1 MGARAVITTGATLS
15 GPSWPADSWI
25 ESWVMDTRT
34 PLTNRIGVYIFC
46 LPSMNLTSVFARPKG
61 QEEYRLEG
69 QCFKEASLIGSNGA
83 LFSWCKTS
91 ERFQEGTPLLPLGL
105 SLWKLSRRR
114 ARILSLLML
123 KGEFPSLSAM
133 AEL

>member
-1 MGARAVITTGATLS
+1 MLKV
-15 GPSWPADSWI
+15 
-25 ESWVMDTRT
+25 
-34 PLTNRIGVYIFC
+34 
-46 LPSMNLTSVFARPKG
+46 K
-61 QEEYRLEG
+61 
-69 QCFKEASLIGSNGA
+69 CFKEASFIGSNGA

-114 ARILSLLML
+114 ATFLSLLML

>member
-1 MGARAVITTGATLS
+1 
-15 GPSWPADSWI
+15 
-25 ESWVMDTRT
+25 
-34 PLTNRIGVYIFC
+34 
-46 LPSMNLTSVFARPKG
+46 MNLTSVFARPKG

-91 ERFQEGTPLLPLGL
+91 ERFQEGTLLLPLGL
-105 SLWKLSRRR
+105 SLWKTVQETSE
-114 ARILSLLML
+114 ILSLLML

-133 AEL
+133 VEL

>member
-1 MGARAVITTGATLS
+1 
-15 GPSWPADSWI
+15 
-25 ESWVMDTRT
+25 MDTGT
-34 PLTNRIGVYIFC
+34 PLTNWIHGLVSNIFV
-46 LPSMNLTSVFARPKG
+46 LSSMNLTSAFAQPKG
-61 QEEYRLEG
+61 QEEYCLEG
-69 QCFKEASLIGSNGA
+69 QSFKEASLIGSNGA

-91 ERFQEGTPLLPLGL
+91 ERFQEGMPLLPLGL

-114 ARILSLLML
+114 ARFLSLLML

>member
-1 MGARAVITTGATLS
+1 MRHLASAHQGRPASMHAYRMTFSVVWRA
-15 GPSWPADSWI
+15 
-25 ESWVMDTRT
+25 
-34 PLTNRIGVYIFC
+34 
-46 LPSMNLTSVFARPKG
+46 
-61 QEEYRLEG
+61 
-69 QCFKEASLIGSNGA
+69 GSNGA

-91 ERFQEGTPLLPLGL
+91 ERFQEGMPLLPLGL

-114 ARILSLLML
+114 ARLLSLLML